1 MSSNNHFDILVIGSG
16 PAGQKA
22 AIQGAKA
29 GKRVALVERSQ
40 QVGGACVQHGTIPS
54 KTLRE
59 SALNMVRFRRTSNV
73 FDFRLRDDLTVPALI
88 QRHGKRLPLQYQTH
102 RLLNL
107 QHSIQH
113 DRLSNRMQQSTQKCA
128 FHIVSSDPRNFLGIK
143 T

>member
-29 GKRVALVERSQ
+29 GKRVALVERQ
-40 QVGGACVQHGTIPS
+40 KQVGGACVHHGTIPS

-59 SALNMVRFRRTSNV
+59 SALNMVRFQRTSNV

-88 QRHGKRLPLQYQTH
+88 QRLDEVVQA
-102 RLLNL
+102 
-107 QHSIQH
+107 HSTFMAAQL
-113 DRLSNRMQQSTQKCA
+113 DRNQVTRIHARAKFINQPCLTFVSTKNPPIR
-128 FHIVSSDPRNFLGIK
+128 FKLV
-143 T
+143 